1 VSPLQQL
8 AEVFAE
14 LAQIAELAQTGNEEE
29 LISALDLCLG
39 FADRVVHDYNVDEM
53 LAKLSE
59 SDKTE
64 RTPIRRLN

>member
-1 VSPLQQL
+1 MSPLQQL
-8 AEVFAE
+8 AEVF
-14 LAQIAELAQTGNEEE
+14 AELAQTGNEEE

-39 FADRVVHDYNVDEM
+39 FADRIVDDYNVDEM